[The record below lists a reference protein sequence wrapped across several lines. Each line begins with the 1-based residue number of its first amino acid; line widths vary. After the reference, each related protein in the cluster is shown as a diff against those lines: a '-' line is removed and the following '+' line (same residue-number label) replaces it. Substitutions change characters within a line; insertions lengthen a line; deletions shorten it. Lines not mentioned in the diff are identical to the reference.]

1 MSERATSPVIL
12 NVNDN
17 EEPLYVVTVILRSA
31 GYRVIEAR
39 TGQEAL
45 DMIEEHAPD
54 LLVLDIRLPDLNG
67 LEVCRRIRANPK
79 TSTIKVLHT
88 SATYV
93 SLDNKVQSLS
103 GGADAYLTQPFE
115 SEELIATVQSLLR
128 LRAAEQ
134 ELRAVAE
141 QLREADRRKDEF
153 LAMLAHELRN
163 PLAAI
168 SASLP
173 LMTRRQPEDLA
184 EHRAREVLSR
194 QTQHLSRMVD
204 DLLDVARV
212 TQGKIALKRQT
223 LDLRAL
229 LERAVDNA
237 RQTKSG
243 PRHQVLECSLPPLPV
258 LVDGD
263 STRLEQVLMNLLDN
277 ASKYTPD
284 GGRIQVWLHARDG
297 GHGPQAH
304 VVVRDNGAGIPND
317 VLPKIF
323 GLFMQADVPI
333 ARSLGGLGV
342 GLTMAQTLVTLH
354 GGTITANSAGRG
366 LGSEFE
372 VTLPAVANQNAAD
385 AANGQDRMTPS
396 EGRLKRRILLV
407 EDNSD
412 ALEVLTDLLALW
424 GHEVQA
430 ASDGLSAVDT
440 ALEMLPD
447 IAFIDIGL
455 PGIDGYEVA
464 RRIRAHPKGRELKLV
479 ALTGY
484 GAPEQRAQAADA
496 GFNLHLVKPVQ
507 PDGLAILLNGD
518 SVGNVRA
525 S

>member
-1 MSERATSPVIL
+1 MPDRAKTPVIL
-12 NVNDN
+12 NVNDS
-17 EEPLYVVTVILRSA
+17 EEPLYVVTVILRAA
-31 GYRVIEAR
+31 GYQVIEAR
-39 TGQEAL
+39 TGQQAL
-45 DMIEEHAPD
+45 DSVDAHSPD
-54 LLVLDIRLPDLNG
+54 LVVLDIRLPDLDG

-79 TSTIKVLHT
+79 TSSIKVLHT
-88 SATYV
+88 SATLV

-128 LRAAEQ
+128 LRDAEL

-173 LMTRRQPEDLA
+173 LMTRRAPEDIA
-184 EHRAREVLSR
+184 EQRAREVLSR

-212 TQGKIALKRQT
+212 TQGKIQLKQDT

-229 LERAVDNA
+229 LERAVDNV
-237 RQTKSG
+237 RQTKAG
-243 PRHQVLECSLPPLPV
+243 PRHQILECTLPPAPV
-258 LVDGD
+258 MVNGD
-263 STRLEQVLMNLLDN
+263 ATRLEQVLMNLLDN

-284 GGRIQVWLHARDG
+284 GGRIQVWLHSRDN
-297 GHGPQAH
+297 GHGPAAH
-304 VVVRDNGAGIPND
+304 VVVRDNGAGITPD

-323 GLFMQADVPI
+323 ALFMQADVPI

-342 GLTMAQTLVTLH
+342 GLTMAETLVRLH
-354 GGTITANSAGRG
+354 GGTITATSAGRDQ
-366 LGSEFE
+366 GSEFE
-372 VTLPAVANQNAAD
+372 VILPALAATVASDDPSA
-385 AANGQDRMTPS
+385 QDRLTPS
-396 EGRLKRRILLV
+396 EGRMKRRILLV

-464 RRIRAHPKGRELKLV
+464 RRIRANPKGRDLKLV

-507 PDGLAILLNGD
+507 PDGLAQLL
-518 SVGNVRA
+518 A
-525 S
+525 AE

>member
-1 MSERATSPVIL
+1 MSERAQSPVIL

-39 TGQEAL
+39 TGQQAL
-45 DMIEEHAPD
+45 DMIEEHSPD
-54 LLVLDIRLPDLNG
+54 LLVLDIRLPDLDG
-67 LEVCRRIRANPK
+67 LEVCKRIRANPK
-79 TSTIKVLHT
+79 TATIKVLHT
-88 SATYV
+88 SATLV
-93 SLDNKVQSLS
+93 SLDNKVESLS
-103 GGADAYLTQPFE
+103 GGADAYLTQPFQ
-115 SEELIATVQSLLR
+115 SAELIATVKSLLR
-128 LRAAEQ
+128 LRTAEL
-134 ELRAVAE
+134 ELRTVAE
-141 QLREADRRKDEF
+141 QLLEADRRKDEF

-173 LMTRRQPEDLA
+173 LMTRRVPEDIA
-184 EHRAREVLSR
+184 EQRAREVLSR

-212 TQGKIALKRQT
+212 TQGKIALKTDR

-243 PRHQVLECSLPPLPV
+243 PRHQILECTLPSTPV
-258 LVDGD
+258 LVSVDP
-263 STRLEQVLMNLLDN
+263 TRLEQVLMNLLDN

-284 GGRIQVWLHARDG
+284 GGRIQVWLHAQDG
-297 GHGPQAH
+297 GHGPAAH
-304 VVVRDNGAGIPND
+304 VVVRDNGAGITPE

-323 GLFMQADVPI
+323 ALFMQADVPI

-342 GLTMAQTLVTLH
+342 GLTMAQTLVSLH
-354 GGTITANSAGRG
+354 GGTITASSPGRG
-366 LGSEFE
+366 QGSEFE
-372 VTLPAVANQNAAD
+372 VILPAVEAETSAD
-385 AANGQDRMTPS
+385 AAHAQDRITPS

-412 ALEVLTDLLALW
+412 ALEVLTDLFALW

-440 ALEMLPD
+440 ALSMLPD

-464 RRIRAHPKGRELKLV
+464 RRIRADPKGRSLKLV

-484 GAPEQRAQAADA
+484 GAPEQRAQAVDA

-507 PDGLAILLNGD
+507 PDGLALLLNAD
-518 SVGNVRA
+518 
-525 S
+525 

>member
-1 MSERATSPVIL
+1 MSERVKSPVIL
-12 NVNDN
+12 NVNDS
-17 EEPLYVVTVILRSA
+17 EEPLYVVTVILRTA

-39 TGQEAL
+39 TGQDAL
-45 DMIEEHAPD
+45 DRVEEHSPD
-54 LLVLDIRLPDLNG
+54 LVVLDIRLPDVDG

-79 TSTIKVLHT
+79 TSSVKVLHT
-88 SATYV
+88 SATFV
-93 SLDNKVQSLS
+93 SLDKKVESLA

-115 SEELIATVQSLLR
+115 SEELVATVQSLLR
-128 LRAAEQ
+128 LRAAEL

-168 SASLP
+168 AAALP
-173 LMTRRQPEDLA
+173 LTTRRPPEDMA
-184 EHRAREVLSR
+184 EARAREVLSR
-194 QTQHLSRMVD
+194 QSQHLSRMVD

-212 TQGKIALKRQT
+212 TQGKIALKQDS

-229 LERAVDNA
+229 LERAVENA
-237 RQTKSG
+237 RQTKAG
-243 PRHQVLECSLPPLPV
+243 PRHQILECTLPSTPV
-258 LVDGD
+258 MVNGD
-263 STRLEQVLMNLLDN
+263 ATRLEQVLMNLLDN

-284 GGRIQVWLHARDG
+284 GGRIQVWLHSKDG
-297 GHGPQAH
+297 GHGPAAH
-304 VVVRDNGAGIPND
+304 IVVRDNGAGITPD

-323 GLFMQADVPI
+323 ALFMQADVPI

-342 GLTMAQTLVTLH
+342 GLTMAETLVRLH
-354 GGTITANSAGRG
+354 GGTITASSPGRAE
-366 LGSEFE
+366 GSEFE
-372 VTLPAVANQNAAD
+372 VILPALAA
-385 AANGQDRMTPS
+385 AETAGTAHAQDRLSPS
-396 EGRLKRRILLV
+396 EGRSKRRILLV

-440 ALEMLPD
+440 ALAMLPD

-464 RRIRAHPKGRELKLV
+464 RRIRADPKGRDLKLV

-484 GAPEQRAQAADA
+484 GAPEQRAKAVDA

-507 PDGLAILLNGD
+507 PDGLAQLLAAD
-518 SVGNVRA
+518 
-525 S
+525 

>member
-1 MSERATSPVIL
+1 MTVRAPSPVIL
-12 NVNDN
+12 NVNDS
-17 EEPLYVVTVILRSA
+17 EEPLYIVSVILRAA
-31 GYRVIEAR
+31 GYRVLEAR
-39 TGQEAL
+39 SGQEAL
-45 DMIEEHAPD
+45 DTLEEHSPD
-54 LLVLDIRLPDLNG
+54 LLVLDVRLPDIDG
-67 LEVCRRIRANPK
+67 LEVCRRIRANPQ
-79 TSTIKVLHT
+79 TANIKVLHT
-88 SATYV
+88 SATLV

-115 SEELIATVQSLLR
+115 SEELVATVQSLLR
-128 LRAAEQ
+128 LRVAEL

-168 SASLP
+168 ASSLP
-173 LMTRRQPEDLA
+173 LMTRREPEDAA
-184 EHRAREVLSR
+184 EHKARDVLSR
-194 QTQHLSRMVD
+194 QTKHLSRMVD

-212 TQGKIALKRQT
+212 TQGKISLKETQ
-223 LDLRAL
+223 LDLRTL

-237 RQTKSG
+237 RQSKSG
-243 PRHQVLECSLPPLPV
+243 PRNQILECTLPATPV
-258 LVDGD
+258 TVNGD
-263 STRLEQVLMNLLDN
+263 PTRLEQVLMNLLDN

-284 GGRIQVWLHARDG
+284 GGRIQVWLHAREG
-297 GHGPQAH
+297 THGPTAQII
-304 VVVRDNGAGIPND
+304 VRDNGAGITPE

-323 GLFMQADVPI
+323 ALFMQADVPI

-354 GGTITANSAGRG
+354 GGTITASSPGRG
-366 LGSEFE
+366 QGSEFE
-372 VTLPAVANQNAAD
+372 VIFPALAAD
-385 AANGQDRMTPS
+385 TSLEVNNGQDRMTPS

-430 ASDGLSAVDT
+430 ASDGLSAVAT
-440 ALEMLPD
+440 ALAMLPD

-464 RRIRAHPKGRELKLV
+464 RRIRADPKGRALKLV

-507 PDGLAILLNGD
+507 PDGLAQLLNAD
-518 SVGNVRA
+518 
-525 S
+525 

>member
-1 MSERATSPVIL
+1 MIL

-39 TGQEAL
+39 SGQQAL
-45 DMIEEHAPD
+45 DMIDEHSPD
-54 LLVLDIRLPDLNG
+54 LVVLDIRLPDLDG
-67 LEVCRRIRANPK
+67 LEVCKRIRANPK

-88 SATYV
+88 SATLV

-115 SEELIATVQSLLR
+115 SDELIATVQSLLR
-128 LRAAEQ
+128 LRVAEL

-141 QLREADRRKDEF
+141 QLLEADRRKNEF

-168 SASLP
+168 AASLP
-173 LMTRRQPEDLA
+173 LVTRRTPEDIA
-184 EHRAREVLSR
+184 EQRAREVLSR

-212 TQGKIALKRQT
+212 TQGKIALKPDR

-243 PRHQVLECSLPPLPV
+243 PRHQSLECTLPPTPV
-258 LVDGD
+258 LVNGD

-284 GGRIQVWLHARDG
+284 GGHIQVWLHARER
-297 GHGPQAH
+297 GHGPSAH
-304 VVVRDNGAGIPND
+304 VVVRDNGAGITPD

-323 GLFMQADVPI
+323 ALFMQADVPI

-342 GLTMAQTLVTLH
+342 GLTMAQTLVSLH
-354 GGTITANSAGRG
+354 GGTITASSPGRG
-366 LGSEFE
+366 QGSEFE
-372 VTLPAVANQNAAD
+372 VILPAIEAETSAD
-385 AANGQDRMTPS
+385 AARGQDRVTPS
-396 EGRLKRRILLV
+396 EVRLKRRILLV

-412 ALEVLTDLLALW
+412 ALEVLTDLFALW

-430 ASDGLSAVDT
+430 ASDGLSAVDA
-440 ALEMLPD
+440 ALAMLPD

-464 RRIRAHPKGRELKLV
+464 RRIRADPKGRALKLV

-484 GAPEQRAQAADA
+484 GAPEQRAQAVDA

-507 PDGLAILLNGD
+507 PDGLAKLLN
-518 SVGNVRA
+518 A
-525 S
+525 E